1 MREARAAGK
10 NLDNIGNE
18 VFYEGFTFNEMLEVL
33 AIKDAKLYAEFGYYN
48 RDLQFSNM
56 IFSVKEGKLQVT
68 YIDFPAVNLRAS
80 IIQHFDITIRYL
92 FGKRLGSVDFG
103 SGETVAIDGSLYY
116 KAYFDGILKEYGVSP
131 GYSILIRVKE
141 RIGYRLRYGIE
152 DTTPEVNTGIIYTR
166 ELDATIKGYL
176 DAYLEGKSF
185 LELTEQEILVQIR
198 Q

>member
-141 RIGYRLRYGIE
+141 PIVYLLIYCIKYTLR
-152 DTTPEVNTGIIYTR
+152 NS
-166 ELDATIKGYL
+166 TIL
-176 DAYLEGKSF
+176 
-185 LELTEQEILVQIR
+185 I
-198 Q
+198 